1 MTLREIILAFLAA
14 RYPAAFTAEAITARV
29 NASGLLD
36 KPTSTGEVY
45 SELKILCRKFEY
57 IDAEADT
64 LTGNT
69 AWSATT
75 EGVREWHISGQLHV
89 G

>member
-14 RYPAAFTAEAITARV
+14 RYPVAYTSDAITARV
-29 NASGLLD
+29 NAAGLLD
-36 KPTSTGEVY
+36 KPVNIGEVY
-45 SELKILCRKFEY
+45 TELKLLCRKFEY
-57 IDAEADT
+57 IDAETDN

-75 EGVREWHISGQLHV
+75 AGIREWHISGQLHV

>member
-14 RYPAAFTAEAITARV
+14 RYPAAFPTLAITARI
-29 NASGLLD
+29 NGTGLQD
-36 KPTSTGEVY
+36 TPISNEMVQA
-45 SELKILCRKFEY
+45 ELQILARKFEFVA
-57 IDAEADT
+57 AETDN
-64 LTGNT
+64 LTGAV

-75 EGVREWHISGQLHV
+75 SGIREWHISGQLHV